1 MKSILKKATAVLLV
15 LAVLFSFAACGK
27 KQTQEPETTEPETAP
42 QPTFTETPGKVVKA
56 ETVYVNMDRTGAAKS
71 VTVSDWLHTD
81 RANVRVT
88 DKTDLTDIIHV
99 KGTVLPGTEGENL
112 IWNMDSTDLYYRGY
126 SDNPQPVTFDIKY
139 FVNGTETVP
148 ESISGVDGQ
157 LKIEIRAA
165 NNSFR
170 TVQVNGLDVK
180 IYDPMVVVGGM
191 ILQESQFSNVRI
203 SNGKTIGDGSKEI
216 AFFVGLPG
224 MAESLGLSSEA
235 LEKLKNNVLAGV
247 DFSDTFTIEA
257 DIHNAQFGNMYFA
270 VLPLSSLEGTLQLD
284 ETLSGVERLLSSVNE
299 VVSAI
304 YSIDPEKLIDTLT
317 TNSDKISTLTGLIKD
332 AKNVYEENKALIDVI
347 TKYATEENVG
357 RLQAL
362 AEDLKALNV
371 EQYAALLNSEEV
383 RALVG
388 DVRNTDFTKYQA
400 LVSNPLFSAFFTD
413 LSALMQ
419 DAEKVLPQLQP
430 FVNDVIAGNFKK
442 LMDDAE
448 SMMPTF
454 NALSQ
459 ELSSGDAAKAV
470 EQLPQTLETLTNLF
484 NTIQQ
489 NRDVINTLST
499 VFSEENVQKLTQA
512 LQESDDI
519 SINTVLES
527 VSGLTADPA
536 ATAAR
541 LRAIAQSAKTQ
552 KIFSDAPVDMQTSV
566 TYIYQTPGVAAN

>member
-1 MKSILKKATAVLLV
+1 M
-15 LAVLFSFAACGK
+15 
-27 KQTQEPETTEPETAP
+27 
-42 QPTFTETPGKVVKA
+42 
-56 ETVYVNMDRTGAAKS
+56 
-71 VTVSDWLHTD
+71 
-81 RANVRVT
+81 
-88 DKTDLTDIIHV
+88 
-99 KGTVLPGTEGENL
+99 
-112 IWNMDSTDLYYRGY
+112 
-126 SDNPQPVTFDIKY
+126 
-139 FVNGTETVP
+139 
-148 ESISGVDGQ
+148 
-157 LKIEIRAA
+157 
-165 NNSFR
+165 
-170 TVQVNGLDVK
+170 
-180 IYDPMVVVGGM
+180 
-191 ILQESQFSNVRI
+191 
-203 SNGKTIGDGSKEI
+203 
-216 AFFVGLPG
+216 
-224 MAESLGLSSEA
+224 
-235 LEKLKNNVLAGV
+235 
-247 DFSDTFTIEA
+247 
-257 DIHNAQFGNMYFA
+257 
-270 VLPLSSLEGTLQLD
+270 
-284 ETLSGVERLLSSVNE
+284 
-299 VVSAI
+299 
-304 YSIDPEKLIDTLT
+304 
-317 TNSDKISTLTGLIKD
+317 
-332 AKNVYEENKALIDVI
+332 YEENKALIEVI
-347 TKYATEENVG
+347 RKYATEENVG

-430 FVNDVIAGNFKK
+430 IVNDVNDGKFKK